1 VGSAVVRMVARRADA
16 LAAAALARSHDVP
29 PAAVQQALLVCGM
42 AGYRNDTEYS
52 VGRHLRDILSA
63 QLMISN
69 DRIAATTGTLL
80 LAQRGELGT
89 L

>member
-1 VGSAVVRMVARRADA
+1 MRI
-16 LAAAALARSHDVP
+16 
-29 PAAVQQALLVCGM
+29 CGM
-42 AGYRNDTEYS
+42 AGYKNGGEFS

-80 LAQRGELGT
+80 LAQRTGMGT